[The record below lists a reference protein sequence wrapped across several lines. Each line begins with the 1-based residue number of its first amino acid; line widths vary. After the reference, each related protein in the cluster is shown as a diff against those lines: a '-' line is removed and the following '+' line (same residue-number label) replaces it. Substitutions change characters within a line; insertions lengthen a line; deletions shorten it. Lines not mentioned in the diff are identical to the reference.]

1 MKIVKT
7 AVILWGVFSAIIIFI
22 IITFVILVF
31 SKSTFLETDD
41 GKQSNY
47 FKKAGMIQYR
57 EYDNVFSLIYNPV
70 SDADYRTFKPITSNI
85 GKDKKFIYFRSVKQ
99 PQIDC
104 ETFEI
109 TDEGVIRDKNF
120 TYRTNSIQERLI
132 PIIENERY
140 TNIETLIENN
150 KDKVKTGEGY
160 DYDDDWIKRVEK
172 RLSFKLPD
180 SYIWLM
186 SKYGSITFDFDR
198 RVKVI
203 TYPDFRPD
211 QETSI
216 LNQTNRKNRGLSSK
230 QLIIMENDKETYYF
244 LFEKDLVSNEYK
256 VYKMNNRTKA
266 TELFAND
273 FLEFIKLQ
281 INQYDH
287 FGRKIE

>member
-1 MKIVKT
+1 MWFTVGLRIKYGRVLKGSITDGFRIFRYKIRRRKKT
-7 AVILWGVFSAIIIFI
+7 LYRHRFFYK
-22 IITFVILVF
+22 LVAEC
-31 SKSTFLETDD
+31 FLEKPSEEQTCLLHLDHNLSND
-41 GKQSNY
+41 HVSNLKWATKQE
-47 FKKAGMIQYR
+47 MLDHHR
-57 EYDNVFSLIYNPV
+57 TNPKV
-70 SDADYRTFKPITSNI
+70 
-85 GKDKKFIYFRSVKQ
+85 
-99 PQIDC
+99 IDC

-160 DYDDDWIKRVEK
+160 DYDDDWINRVEK

>member
-109 TDEGVIRDKNF
+109 TDEGVIRL
-120 TYRTNSIQERLI
+120 RLLV
-132 PIIENERY
+132 NMLL
-140 TNIETLIENN
+140 NIA
-150 KDKVKTGEGY
+150 G
-160 DYDDDWIKRVEK
+160 
-172 RLSFKLPD
+172 
-180 SYIWLM
+180 
-186 SKYGSITFDFDR
+186 
-198 RVKVI
+198 
-203 TYPDFRPD
+203 
-211 QETSI
+211 
-216 LNQTNRKNRGLSSK
+216 
-230 QLIIMENDKETYYF
+230 
-244 LFEKDLVSNEYK
+244 
-256 VYKMNNRTKA
+256 A
-266 TELFAND
+266 
-273 FLEFIKLQ
+273 LQ
-281 INQYDH
+281 A
-287 FGRKIE
+287 